1 MAIYRKLG
9 HNKEVVM
16 TATDE
21 GYTRIHR
28 MSGFAEGDT
37 TEDTGGG
44 PLVHTDDISEV
55 EGTQYIAKLL
65 SSGYTEVE

>member
-1 MAIYRKLG
+1 MAIYKRLD

-28 MSGFAEGDT
+28 PAGFVEGDA
-37 TEDTGGG
+37 TEDAGGTSF
-44 PLVHTDDISEV
+44 VRTDDISEA

>member
-1 MAIYRKLG
+1 MAIYRRLDF
-9 HNKEVVM
+9 NKEVVM

-28 MSGFAEGDT
+28 MAGFVEGDA
-37 TEDTGGG
+37 TEDAGGTS
-44 PLVHTDDISEV
+44 LVSTDDISES